1 MNRRLEELAVPGLRH
16 VALLIESSRAYGRG
30 LLSGVARYVHTHR
43 HWSVY
48 VQVRGSE
55 DPAPPWLRGWKGD
68 GILARVEDRT
78 MERAVHRAGVPTID
92 LRGNLDL
99 KRIPLLETND
109 RSVARLAFE
118 HLAARGFR
126 QFAYCGYAGANYS
139 ERRLR
144 YFPEFVRSLGHC
156 CHDYQSPPGNQSGL
170 SAREQLAVL
179 FEKELLGWL
188 RSLPRP
194 TGIMACNDTR
204 GQQVLNAC
212 RALGI
217 AVPEEI
223 AVIGVDNDELL
234 CELSSP
240 PLSSVAPD
248 TEGIGYQAALLLDQ
262 MMDGR
267 AAPARKTFIEPRG
280 VVARQSTDI
289 LAIDDADVAAAVR
302 VIREQA
308 CTGIDVADV
317 VAQVQLSRRSLER
330 RFRKYLGRSPNEE
343 IVRVQVQRVHDLLTD
358 TDLPL
363 GTIARLAGFEHAPYM
378 SAVFRKHTGQMPR
391 QVRRKGRQ
399 T

>member
-1 MNRRLEELAVPGLRH
+1 MPQLRH

-30 LLSGVARYVHTHR
+30 LLRGVARYVHTHR

-55 DPAPPWLRGWKGD
+55 DPPPPWLKNWKGD

-78 MERAVHRAGVPTID
+78 LERAIQRTGVPAID

-99 KRIPLLETND
+99 QRIPLLETND

-118 HLAARGFR
+118 HLAERGFR

-139 ERRLR
+139 ERRLK
-144 YFPEFVRSLGHC
+144 YFPDFVRTAGHR
-156 CHDYQSPPGNQSGL
+156 CHVYQSPPRGRLAGL
-170 SAREQLAVL
+170 SVREQLAVL
-179 FEKELLGWL
+179 FEKKLLDWL
-188 RSLPRP
+188 RELPRP
-194 TGIMACNDTR
+194 VGVMACNDTR

-212 RALGI
+212 RELRI

-234 CELSSP
+234 CDLSSP
-240 PLSSVAPD
+240 PLSSIAPD
-248 TEGIGYQAALLLDQ
+248 VEAIGYQAALLLDQ

-267 AAPARKTFIEPRG
+267 SPPSKKTFIEPRG
-280 VVARQSTDI
+280 VVTRQSTDV

-302 VIREQA
+302 FIREQA
-308 CTGIDVADV
+308 CAGIDVVDV
-317 VAQVQLSRRSLER
+317 VAQVPLSRRSLER
-330 RFRKYLGRSPNEE
+330 RFRKYLGRSPNAE
-343 IVRVQVQRVHDLLTD
+343 IVRVQVQRVQDLLTG

-363 GTIARLAGFEHAPYM
+363 GSIARLAGFTHAAYM
-378 SAVFRKHTGQMPR
+378 SAVFRKETGLIPR
-391 QVRRKGRQ
+391 AVRDQGRPL
-399 T
+399 